1 MTKDVAP
8 ERTGW
13 RDEKISLRHRM
24 WGFDCPAVDV
34 DFVMVEFDRAR
45 VVAIVEY
52 KNEFAAPQYK
62 THPSYKALSDLAT
75 RAKIPFIACR
85 YGSDFSWWKCTP
97 INSYATKYLDRQV
110 ELSEKGWV
118 TLLYSI
124 RGRTMPVDIFD
135 EAI

>member
-52 KNEFAAPQYK
+52 KNPKLAQAKEEQHKKEVGELWEARSAGKCVFVWVVDRDWPTLEAKLAAAQE
-62 THPSYKALSDLAT
+62 
-75 RAKIPFIACR
+75 
-85 YGSDFSWWKCTP
+85 G
-97 INSYATKYLDRQV
+97 
-110 ELSEKGWV
+110 
-118 TLLYSI
+118 
-124 RGRTMPVDIFD
+124 
-135 EAI
+135 